1 MAKKSDMDSL
11 TSIPGTVSK
20 ILWHFTG
27 GPARDPSTKRQSDQP
42 KDSNDAYNA
51 LLKIIKSHYLKAGSD
66 NEILVVPSP
75 EASNAAKATLALVSK
90 DIGVDFGEIDNYQIE
105 TGKVSCLADIPLQHL
120 AYHARRYG
128 RFGIGF
134 HRAPVVAAKFHPVFY
149 TLEGS
154 EFIRDINRLMYELR
168 KRAAT
173 EKTSDDFFLSI
184 GFGKEASLVHLLQR
198 FFNIIKTFNP
208 SEFDS
213 IYCEREWRKTGDFQ
227 FELSDIAMV
236 ILPKEGGYFDSFIA
250 ECESLSLPRTI
261 PVLPWEDLIEH

>member
-1 MAKKSDMDSL
+1 MEKKSDMDSQ

-27 GPARDPSTKRQSDQP
+27 GPARHPSTKRQLNQP
-42 KDSNDAYNA
+42 KPNHKAYTAFLN
-51 LLKIIKSHYLKAGSD
+51 IIKSRYLKAGSD
-66 NEILVVPSP
+66 PETVVAPSP
-75 EASNAAKATLALVSK
+75 WAASAVKVISERLNRETG
-90 DIGVDFGEIDNYQIE
+90 IDFGEVDFYQFE
-105 TGKVSCLADIPLQHL
+105 TSKVSCLADIPLQHL

-128 RFGIGF
+128 KFCIGF
-134 HRAPVVAAKFHPVFY
+134 HRESVVAAKFHPVFY
-149 TLEGS
+149 TLEDS
-154 EFIRDINRLMYELR
+154 DFIRGIDTLRWELK

-173 EKTSDDFFLSI
+173 ETKSENFFLSS
-184 GFGKEASLVHLLQR
+184 GFGKEAELERLLQR
-198 FFNIIKTFNP
+198 FLGVVKTFNP
-208 SEFDS
+208 KEFDS

-236 ILPKEGGYFDSFIA
+236 ILPKEGGYFDNFIA